1 MKNNK
6 KIFFHSVLDILQ
18 QEIKKHPTTMINSI
32 IDTYGK
38 NPYLILIG
46 CVLSART
53 RDKTVMKIIPELFNY
68 AKTPY
73 EMIELDTVKL
83 ENILKP
89 IGFYRKKS
97 ILLINIS
104 KILIETYQGHV
115 PSHKNLL
122 LELPGVGIKTAAL
135 VLSKGFNIPAICV
148 DTHVMRI
155 TKQMGIVSGY
165 TPQELEKELM
175 NLCDEHRWH
184 EINDVFVIYGQNI
197 CTPWSVNCK
206 RCINKELCI
215 FIRSFK

>member
-1 MKNNK
+1 MNLINSMKNNK

-97 ILLINIS
+97 ILLINIC
-104 KILIETYQGHV
+104 KLLIEKY
-115 PSHKNLL
+115 P
-122 LELPGVGIKTAAL
+122 
-135 VLSKGFNIPAICV
+135 
-148 DTHVMRI
+148 
-155 TKQMGIVSGY
+155 
-165 TPQELEKELM
+165 
-175 NLCDEHRWH
+175 
-184 EINDVFVIYGQNI
+184 
-197 CTPWSVNCK
+197 
-206 RCINKELCI
+206 
-215 FIRSFK
+215 